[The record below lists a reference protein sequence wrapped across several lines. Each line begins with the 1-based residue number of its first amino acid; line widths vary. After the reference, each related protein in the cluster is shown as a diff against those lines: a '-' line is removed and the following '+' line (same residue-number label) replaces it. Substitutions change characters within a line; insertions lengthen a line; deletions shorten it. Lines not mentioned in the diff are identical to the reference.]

1 MLGISDLSISLAY
14 ILCIASALLCLIYGI
29 IMWNKGGGDAEA
41 IEMAEEAKWQEKES
55 IIDEK
60 L

>member
-1 MLGISDLSISLAY
+1 MLGIPDLSISLAY

-29 IMWNKGGGDAEA
+29 VMWNKGGGEDEAAE
-41 IEMAEEAKWQEKES
+41 IEEEVKWQEKENL
-55 IIDEK
+55 IDEK